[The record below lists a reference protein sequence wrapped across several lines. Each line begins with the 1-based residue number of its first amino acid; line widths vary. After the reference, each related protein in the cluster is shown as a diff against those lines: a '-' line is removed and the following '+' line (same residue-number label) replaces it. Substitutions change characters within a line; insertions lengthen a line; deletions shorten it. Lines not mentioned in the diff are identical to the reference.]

1 MEMKQIRIGLIGF
14 GTVGAGVVKILQSN
28 AALISRRLGARLVL
42 HRVADLDLRRDR
54 GVRLPPGLLV
64 ADARRVIDDPAI
76 DLVIE
81 LIGGVHPAG
90 DFAEAVLRRGKR
102 LITANK
108 ALLAERGREIFALAQ
123 KCRRGV
129 YFEASVGGGIP
140 IIKALREGLAAN
152 RIESI
157 LGIING
163 TSNYIL
169 SRMTEEGESLPTA
182 LAEAR
187 EKGYAEPDP
196 SLDLKGID
204 SAHKLAILAS
214 LAYGGW
220 ADLRDIHVDGI
231 AGIAREDIV
240 STGNLGYVIKL
251 LAVAKR
257 NPPGVELRVHP
268 ALLPRSHLLAT
279 VGGALNAI
287 CVEGDFSGQNIFIGL
302 GAGEGPAASAVVGD
316 LIDAGRDLLS
326 GSEERLKAIPASARL
341 EAIPYGETECPHYLR
356 VPAIDRPGVLARIAN
371 ILARGSISIAS
382 VIQRG
387 RRKHGVVPVVL
398 MTHRAREKDMARAI
412 ARIDRLDVVRGK
424 CLRIRVEK

>member
-1 MEMKQIRIGLIGF
+1 MKQIRIGLIGF
-14 GTVGAGVVKILQSN
+14 GTVGAGVVKLLQRN

-42 HRVADLDLRRDR
+42 GRIADLDLRRDR
-54 GVRLPPGLLV
+54 GVDLPPGLLV
-64 ADARRVIDDPAI
+64 SNARQIIDDPSL

-81 LIGGVHPAG
+81 LIGGIQPAF
-90 DFAEAVLRRGKR
+90 DLASASLQRGKH

-108 ALLAERGREIFALAQ
+108 ALLAERGRELFALAE
-123 KCRRGV
+123 KHRRGV

-152 RIESI
+152 RIESV

-169 SRMTEEGESLPTA
+169 SRMTEEGESLETA
-182 LAEAR
+182 LSEAR

-214 LAYGGW
+214 LAFGGW
-220 ADLRDIHVDGI
+220 ADFGDIRAEGI
-231 AGIAREDIV
+231 GGIAREDIAF
-240 STGNLGYVIKL
+240 TGDLGYVIKL
-251 LAVAKR
+251 LAIAKR
-257 NPPGVELRVHP
+257 SSRGVELRVHP
-268 ALLPRSHLLAT
+268 TLLPRSHLLAT

-287 CVEGDFSGQNIFIGL
+287 CVEGDFCGRNIFIGL

-326 GSEERLKAIPASARL
+326 GGAPRLKAPPCSARL
-341 EAIPYGETECPHYLR
+341 VAAPFGETECPHYIR
-356 VPAIDRPGVLARIAN
+356 VPAIDRPGVLARIAS
-371 ILARGSISIAS
+371 ILSVCSISIAS

-387 RRKHGVVPVVL
+387 RRKKGVVPIVL
-398 MTHRAREKDMARAI
+398 MTHRAREKAMERAI